1 MRRERRP
8 RCDVTVD
15 AVRRDDGGRVV
26 VILSRAEHV
35 LQRGIEAGVDA
46 VLVWSQPNVA
56 YLTGFTGSA
65 GYAFVSRGGTIL
77 LTDSRYGV
85 QAPLEASG
93 CDVRVM
99 TGRGYRPGGEAF
111 NRALA
116 ELVGETGASVVGL
129 ESDRVVVAEWLA
141 MQGASPG
148 VEFRPL
154 ASVVEAVRMVKEA
167 QELTRLRAAAALADE
182 AFAHI
187 VDFIRPGIAETEVA
201 LELEI
206 FMRRRGASGTAF
218 DTIVAS
224 GERSAMPHGTAS
236 ARQIGTGEFVV
247 LDFGAVLDG
256 YRSDMTRTV
265 CVGQPTARMRDLY
278 AVVYE
283 AHLQGAAA
291 VRGGAAAAAV
301 DDAARSVIAA
311 AGHGAAFGHALGHG
325 LGLETHEGPRLAPD
339 SRDVLQEGMVVTIEP
354 GVYLEGFAGVRIEDA
369 VIVNA
374 DGCESI
380 ARSGKELITL

>member
-1 MRRERRP
+1 M
-8 RCDVTVD
+8 VSS
-15 AVRRDDGGRVV
+15 RV
-26 VILSRAEHV
+26 EKV
-35 LQRGIEAGVDA
+35 LQRGLDAGVDA
-46 VLVWSQPNVA
+46 LFVWSQPNVA
-56 YLTGFTGSA
+56 YLTGFTGSS
-65 GYAFVSRGGTIL
+65 GYVFVSRRGTIL
-77 LTDSRYGV
+77 LTDSRYSV
-85 QAPLEASG
+85 QAPLEAAES
-93 CDVRVM
+93 DVRVM
-99 TGRGYRPGGEAF
+99 SGRGYRPGGEAF

-116 ELVGETGASVVGL
+116 GMVKETGARVVGL
-129 ESDRVVVAEWLA
+129 ESDRVVIGELLA
-141 MQGASPG
+141 LQAAGLG
-148 VEFRPL
+148 VEFKPL
-154 ASVVEAVRMVKEA
+154 AGLVEAVRMVKEP

-187 VDFIRPGIAETEVA
+187 VDFIRPGVAETAVA
-201 LELEI
+201 LELEV
-206 FMRRRGASGTAF
+206 FMRQRGASGTAF

-236 ARQIGTGEFVV
+236 SRPIGKGEFVV

-265 CVGQPTARMRDLY
+265 CVGVPTARMRDLY
-278 AVVYE
+278 AVVYD
-283 AHLQGAAA
+283 AHGQGAAT
-291 VRGGAAAAAV
+291 VQDGVAAAAV

-311 AGHGAAFGHALGHG
+311 AGHGGAFGHALGHG

-369 VIVNA
+369 VIVSA